1 MNKQEIEKK
10 LVPRLKFIG
19 FILLAFCLITVA
31 YSFIPLQEEL
41 EIEEAIIAEIEETSL
56 APLNPYTIAIAFG
69 IVGAACVTIAWR
81 KKSAEANTDRG

>member
-1 MNKQEIEKK
+1 MTKQEIEKK
-10 LVPRLKFIG
+10 LLPRLKFMG
-19 FILLAFCLITVA
+19 LILLLFSLITVA

-41 EIEEAIIAEIEETSL
+41 ELEEALVSEIEEASL

-69 IVGAACVTIAWR
+69 IVGTACITIAWR